1 MELLFSKN
9 VYHCLRN
16 VVQQMQ
22 TQEQTQELRLTD
34 GMPDIGRVLGC
45 WGQPVIRGKEWRS
58 SGMNVSGG
66 VMIWVLYAPEDGSQP
81 RTMES
86 WIPFQ
91 MKWDFGETQRDG
103 TILVTP
109 YLRSIDCRTIS
120 ARKVMVRANI
130 AVDGEALEHAEAE
143 GYQPQEV
150 PNGLQ
155 LLQRTYPM
163 MLPKE
168 AGEKAFQI
176 EEILAMPDNLP
187 KIANIVRYELIP
199 TVKEM
204 KVLAGRLI
212 FRGSCKLKLLYQCQE
227 GELHSWETSVAFS
240 QFVDLDHD
248 YTTNAAADIRLIVTG
263 LELAAGEELK
273 LLCGISAQYMI
284 FDREDIQ
291 VVEDAYFPH
300 KQVDLQMQSLKIP
313 SLLDVNENSMKLTI
327 SVPDD
332 TQEIE
337 DAWVAWDHPS
347 ILKED
352 DTADITLAGQMHIL
366 YKDTDGALQSVTAQS
381 EDTWNLTCDGN
392 NRIRIDLQ
400 PEIPAAEGMGIS
412 AYASVAA
419 HISTLQEIPMVTGLQ
434 ITDKEDSG
442 KEKPSLILCRVG
454 ERGLWEI
461 AKHYDST
468 VDDIRSIN
476 QLNQEPLQ
484 DSYILIPIA

>member
-1 MELLFSKN
+1 MEMLFSKS
-9 VYHCLRN
+9 VYHCLRQ
-16 VVQQMQ
+16 VVHQTQ

-45 WGQPVIRGKEWRS
+45 WGQSVIRGKEWRS

-66 VMIWVLYAPEDGSQP
+66 VMVWLLYAPEDGSQP

-91 MKWDFGETQRDG
+91 MKWDFNETQRDG

-120 ARKVMVRANI
+120 ARKAMVRVNVGI
-130 AVDGEALEHAEAE
+130 DGEALEHTEAE

-150 PNGLQ
+150 PEKLQ
-155 LLQRTYPM
+155 LLQRNYPM

-199 TVKEM
+199 AVKEM

-212 FRGSCKLKLLYQCQE
+212 FRGNCKLKLLYQCQE
-227 GELHSWETSVAFS
+227 GELHSWDTSVAFS
-240 QFVDLDHD
+240 QFVDLDRD
-248 YTTNAAADIRLIVTG
+248 YTTNAAVDIRLILTG
-263 LELAAGEELK
+263 LELSAGEELK
-273 LLCGISAQYMI
+273 LVCGLSAQYVI
-284 FDREDIQ
+284 FDREEIR

-300 KQVDLQMQSLKIP
+300 KKVELQMQTLHIP
-313 SLLDVNENSMKLTI
+313 TKLDVSESNMKLSCNI
-327 SVPDD
+327 PDD
-332 TQEIE
+332 AHEIQ
-337 DAWVAWDHPS
+337 DIWTAWDHPS
-347 ILKED
+347 ILKDED
-352 DTADITLAGQMHIL
+352 SADVTLAGQMHIL
-366 YKDTDGALQSVTAQS
+366 YKDAEGALQSVTSHS
-381 EDTWNLTCDGN
+381 EDTWNLPCDKKN
-392 NRIRIDLQ
+392 NIRIDLL
-400 PEIPAAEGMGIS
+400 PDISVSEGTGIA
-412 AYASVAA
+412 AYAGVSA
-419 HISTLQEIPMVTGLQ
+419 HISAAQEIPMVTGLQ
-434 ITDKEDSG
+434 ITDKEDNG

-454 ERGLWEI
+454 DRGLWEI
-461 AKHYDST
+461 AKSYDST
-468 VDDIRSIN
+468 VDDIRNIN
-476 QLNQEPLQ
+476 QLNQEPLK